1 MGDHIKLSIK
11 SPNRIPKT
19 TVDREHISVNVVILC
34 ASKRKQCLLFKFK
47 WCESNVL
54 VNFVCS
60 YFVSRS
66 FTKLLLCSQIKA
78 PFGLTPSSEDCGPKP
93 KLKGQ
98 RLGTVWLLGI
108 IRIEEKKN
116 GSKWPQHWR
125 GKSEGPLPCRTSS
138 PAPLSSLKGNPWG
151 SGWTRLTACRRYCF

>member
-11 SPNRIPKT
+11 SPNCIPKT
-19 TVDREHISVNVVILC
+19 TVDREHISVNVVTLC
-34 ASKRKQCLLFKFK
+34 ASKRKQCLLFKLK

-108 IRIEEKKN
+108 IRIEEQKKMVPN
-116 GSKWPQHWR
+116 DLSTEEGNLRAHCLVAPHPLLLWALSR
-125 GKSEGPLPCRTSS
+125 GIHEV
-138 PAPLSSLKGNPWG
+138 
-151 SGWTRLTACRRYCF
+151 